1 MNIYIKRD
9 STGATFSTEYTDGR
23 HYSGATLEEVK
34 NKFLA
39 DLKERGY
46 TDQILNKFNYIVMN

>member
-23 HYSGATLEEVK
+23 HYSGRTLVELK
-34 NKFLA
+34 GKFLA

-46 TDQILNKFNYIVMN
+46 TDQILNTFVYIVD

>member
-23 HYSGATLEEVK
+23 HYSGRTLVELK
-34 NKFLA
+34 SKFLA

-46 TDQILNKFNYIVMN
+46 TDKQLNTFTYIVD